1 MSAFAASTKANEMA
15 RSEGNTIAVGLDFAG
30 AGCVVK
36 KGDIMVIAYS
46 DIASTTVGGLAYPG
60 CPVTNTTWTAQAPA
74 QYDQFAGVAVYSVTS
89 TVAYTIAGG
98 FLTGNHVDVW
108 TKGEFEFD
116 CSSFSLTSV
125 GCTAWSSCTDA
136 HTVVATAAVTHC
148 APVGII
154 TWVNAAG
161 TKCRVKIDGYA
172 MGPGGIAA

>member
-15 RSEGNTIAVGLDFAG
+15 RSEGNTIGVGLDFAG

-36 KGDIMVIAYS
+36 KGDIMIIAVS
-46 DIASTTVGGLAYPG
+46 DASNTVGGLAYPG
-60 CPVTNTTWTAQAPA
+60 CPVTNTTWTVQAPA
-74 QYDQFAGVAVYSVTS
+74 AGDQFAGVAEYSVTS
-89 TVAYTIAGG
+89 TSAYTIAGG
-98 FLTGNHVDVW
+98 FITGNHVDVW

-125 GCTAWSSCTDA
+125 GCKAWSSCTDA
-136 HTVVATAAVTHC
+136 HTVVATEAVTHA

-161 TKCRVKIDGYA
+161 TKCRVKIDGFA
-172 MGPGGIAA
+172 MGGSGIAA